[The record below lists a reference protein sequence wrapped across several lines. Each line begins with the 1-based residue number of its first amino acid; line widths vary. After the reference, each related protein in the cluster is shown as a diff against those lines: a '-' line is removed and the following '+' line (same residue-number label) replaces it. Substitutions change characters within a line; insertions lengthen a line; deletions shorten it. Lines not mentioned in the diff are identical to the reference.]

1 MKKIISL
8 ILCMVM
14 VLGLAVTGVGA
25 AHDHV
30 ITINS
35 QAGYEYVAFQIF
47 KGDLDKTGTLSN
59 ITWGSAVE
67 AKSAELLLALKDM
80 SSEFAGCNTAD
91 EVAGIL
97 ANHKGHDNEMAKKF
111 ADLVGAKDGSG
122 NYLYINESM
131 AYTEAPVHSI
141 TVDSDGY
148 YLIVNTKIPAGAENA
163 TVSRYML
170 EVVRDV
176 NVAHKGTFPTV
187 DKKIVEGTDKVTVN
201 EASIGDVVNYEI
213 VGTLPGNLA
222 DYDTYYYM
230 FHDTLSKGLTYNGD
244 AKVTVNG
251 KDVTEYFYVG
261 SEVIY
266 DSSTPPEIVETKI
279 DIGIPDILP
288 LQYVDGVGAIVG
300 GIETGT
306 KIVVTYSATLNEHAV
321 IAIEGNPNIVD
332 LEYSNDP
339 NVDGDGSTTPPPP
352 PPEYPEPDVPTGI
365 TPEKIVETFT
375 TQLKIQKTDGSG
387 AALQGAQFH
396 LTGEGVNMVLTTGWH
411 YTKTPADSVATP
423 IEWYKLTNGSYT
435 KQAPTPDDPA
445 TPEDE
450 GNADLYE
457 SATPEYAA
465 EEFAILEGKG
475 SSPVDVKAFV
485 NAAGQLTFTG
495 LGVGKYTLTET
506 ITPAGF
512 NTIAPI
518 EFTVAFNP
526 ETKEFRVTDN
536 TLINV
541 GKDKAD
547 LNTYNSLYTTVVNEA
562 GSKLPSTGGIGTT
575 LFYVFGSLM
584 ALGAVVLLVTK
595 KRMGNVQ

>member
-35 QAGYEYVAFQIF
+35 QTGYEYVAFQIF

-67 AKSAELLLALKDM
+67 AEAANLLAALKLM
-80 SSEFAGCNTAD
+80 STEFAGCNTAD

-122 NYLYINESM
+122 NYLYIDKSK

-213 VGTLPGNLA
+213 TGTLPGNLA

-251 KDVTEYFYVG
+251 VDVTGYFWINAKNTGAGTPTQIDVG
-261 SEVIY
+261 IA
-266 DSSTPPEIVETKI
+266 
-279 DIGIPDILP
+279 DILP
-288 LQYVDGVGAIVG
+288 LQYVAGVGPIVG
-300 GIETGT
+300 GIETGS
-306 KIVVTYSATLNEHAV
+306 KIVVTYSATLNQYAEVAV
-321 IAIEGNPNIVD
+321 AGNPNKVD

-352 PPEYPEPDVPTGI
+352 PPEYPKPDVPTGI

-387 AALQGAQFH
+387 VALQGAQFH

-411 YTKTPADSVATP
+411 YTKTPADPSATP

-435 KQAPTPDDPA
+435 KQAPTADDPA

-450 GNADLYE
+450 SNADLYV
-457 SATPEYAA
+457 STTPEYAA

-475 SSPVDVKAFV
+475 ATPVDVKAFV

-495 LGVGKYTLTET
+495 LGTGTYTLTET

-518 EFTVAFNP
+518 VFTVAFNA

-536 TLINV
+536 TMINV

-547 LNTYNSLYTTVVNEA
+547 SATYNSLYTTVVNEA

>member
-1 MKKIISL
+1 MKKLISL

-25 AHDHV
+25 AHNHV
-30 ITINS
+30 ISINS
-35 QAGYEYVAFQIF
+35 QAGYKYEAYQIF

-67 AKSAELLLALKDM
+67 AKADDLLAALKAM
-80 SSEFAGCNTAD
+80 SSEFAACNLAE
-91 EVAGIL
+91 EVAGVL
-97 ANHKGHDNEMAKKF
+97 AGHAGHDNEMAKAF
-111 ADLVGAKDGSG
+111 ADVVGAKDGSG
-122 NYLYINESM
+122 NFLYIDESK
-131 AYTEAPVHSI
+131 AYTEAPAHSI
-141 TVDSDGY
+141 TVDHDGY
-148 YLIVNTKIPAGAENA
+148 YLIVNTEVPADAENT

-187 DKKIVEGTDKVTVN
+187 DKKIVEGSNKVSVN
-201 EASIGDVVNYEI
+201 EASIGDVIHYEI

-230 FHDTLSKGLTYNGD
+230 FHDTLSKGLSYNDD
-244 AKVTVNG
+244 AKVVINDQ
-251 KDVTEYFYVG
+251 DVTEYFWVG
-261 SEVIY
+261 SEKTGV
-266 DSSTPPEIVETKI
+266 TAPTEIS
-279 DIGIPDILP
+279 IGIADILALRHVP
-288 LQYVDGVGAIVG
+288 GVGAIVG

-306 KIVVTYSATLNEHAV
+306 KIIVTYSATLNEHAV
-321 IAIEGNPNIVD
+321 IAVEGNPNVVD

-339 NVDGDGSTTPPPP
+339 NTDGDGSTTPPPP
-352 PPEYPEPDVPTGI
+352 PPQYPEPKVPTGV
-365 TPEKIVETFT
+365 TPEKKVETFT
-375 TQLKIQKTDGSG
+375 TQLKIQKTDGAG
-387 AALQGAQFH
+387 NALQGAQFH

-411 YTKTPADSVATP
+411 YTKTPADSAVTP
-423 IEWYKLTNGSYT
+423 IEWYKLKDGSYT
-435 KQAPTPDDPA
+435 KEEPTKDIDS
-445 TPEDE
+445 TPENE
-450 GNADLYE
+450 SNEDLYE
-457 SATPEYAA
+457 STTPEYAA
-465 EEFAILEGKG
+465 EKFAILEGKG
-475 SSPVDVKAFV
+475 TPPVDVKAFV
-485 NAAGQLTFTG
+485 DGNGQLTFTG